1 MLTAK
6 LVFLVEGTKNFE
18 TMAIIA
24 NVEQIESGTHPNSLR
39 YKILKDYN
47 DLSEKK
53 IKEIKFYINS
63 GFFSSGTLYI
73 NDKAYAGLLS
83 LSIDNSVIGMI
94 YSNQA
99 KYSDY
104 KFLKENDYILDIRT
118 V

>member
-1 MLTAK
+1 MLIAK
-6 LVFLVEGTKNFE
+6 LVFLVEGTKSFE

-73 NDKAYAGLLS
+73 NDK
-83 LSIDNSVIGMI
+83 SICRLTVTFNWQLC
-94 YSNQA
+94 YR
-99 KYSDY
+99 
-104 KFLKENDYILDIRT
+104 NDLFKSSK
-118 V
+118 VQWL